1 MMGMCQ
7 VILSVLLIYVIFV
20 TDQPD
25 LSVHLKLTSF
35 KPTTASAKAAPG

>member
-1 MMGMCQ
+1 MIGMCHA
-7 VILSVLLIYVIFV
+7 ILSVLLIHVIFV

-25 LSVHLKLTSF
+25 LSGRLKLTSF